1 MVLEDTGCGGVLYD
15 IGRVCV
21 RSNEILIKGNADG
34 STSFLMLPIT
44 FLNDDKL
51 RLSKAAVGIFA
62 VAILTAGFS
71 FTGLLT
77 VTVRNPFFQ
86 ADSLFM
92 PALISCALGL
102 LTIFYNFL
110 INTRYVWNTP
120 AFLLV
125 TAAALSTLV
134 YGALLLYTHRR
145 INKLRD
151 RGNNIQRISQLQRE
165 NSSCADHIVDRS
177 TNSERTLY
185 QDPQFY
191 DNYVRNM
198 FPTSAHA
205 PSQPAGGYDP
215 TSITE
220 EEMQRQQ
227 MLMLLLQKD
236 HSPSPDPASGGTY
249 RIDWQGRDE
258 DEAVPR
264 HGYYAPQHAPRPS
277 MGSIQRHLSRQS
289 LQPWDGVWRSPAPM
303 QRGRASQ
310 LQLQENVRPMSP
322 EERERRRRQIE
333 MGH

>member
-1 MVLEDTGCGGVLYD
+1 M
-15 IGRVCV
+15 
-21 RSNEILIKGNADG
+21 
-34 STSFLMLPIT
+34 TSFLMLPIT
-44 FLNDDKL
+44 FLQDDKL
-51 RLSKAAVGIFA
+51 RLGKAGVGIFA

-77 VTVRNPFFQ
+77 FAVRNPLFQ
-86 ADSLFM
+86 ADSLFL
-92 PALISCALGL
+92 PALTSCALGL

-110 INTRYVWNTP
+110 VNKRYVWNTP
-120 AFLLV
+120 ALLLV
-125 TAAALSTLV
+125 AAAALSTLV

-145 INKLRD
+145 ISKLRD
-151 RGNNIQRISQLQRE
+151 RGKSLQRISQLQRD
-165 NSSCADHIVDRS
+165 NSPGGASGGNHSMDHSV
-177 TNSERTLY
+177 NSERTLY

-205 PSQPAGGYDP
+205 PSQPAEGYDP
-215 TSITE
+215 NSITE

-227 MLMLLLQKD
+227 MLMLLLAKD
-236 HSPSPDPASGGTY
+236 HSPSPDPSAAGGSTY

-258 DEAVPR
+258 DDAAAPR

-310 LQLQENVRPMSP
+310 LQQQERVRPMSP